1 MTVASDIRETL
12 GLGDAFQSYELDAS
26 RVDLQGWNSS
36 HPFFKD
42 VIGLAKPGLIIE
54 LGVWKGMS
62 SIHMAGLMKEMGLK
76 GQILAIDTWLGSSN
90 HLSAA
95 GRRNELS
102 PRHGFPTVYETFLAN
117 VVKSGHQ
124 DMIVPL
130 AMDGASA
137 AIALTRMKVKAAV
150 IHIDA
155 SHEFQPCLNDLRAYW
170 PLLADDGILLADDYG
185 NWPSVSRAVNS
196 FAAEVDRPVFASMN
210 KAIIPKSPT
219 LGLSMKVVKPERYKR
234 DDFKNS

>member
-1 MTVASDIRETL
+1 MTAGTDIRALL
-12 GLGDAFQSYELDAS
+12 GLEDAFASYELDPA

-36 HPFFKD
+36 HGFFRD
-42 VIGLAKPGLIIE
+42 VIKLTRPKLVIE

-62 SIHMAGLMKEMGLK
+62 SIHMAGLMKEMGHA

-95 GRRNELS
+95 GRRAELK
-102 PRHGFPTVYETFLAN
+102 PRNGYPTVYDTFMAN

-130 AMDGASA
+130 PMDGTSA
-137 AIALTRMKVKAAV
+137 AIALTRLKVRAQV

-155 SHEFQPCLNDLRAYW
+155 SHEFQPCLTDLRAYW

-185 NWPSVSRAVNS
+185 NWPSVSRAVCS

-219 LGLSMKVVKPERYKR
+219 MGFSMKIEKTETYKR
-234 DDFKNS
+234 DAFKTA

>member
-1 MTVASDIRETL
+1 MTPTTDIRDVL
-12 GLGDAFQSYELDAS
+12 GLEDAFATYEFDKT

-36 HPFFKD
+36 HGFFRD
-42 VIGLAKPGLIIE
+42 VIKLTKPKLIIE

-62 SIHMAGLMKEMGLK
+62 SIHMAGLLKELGIA

-95 GRRNELS
+95 GRRSELR
-102 PRHGFPTVYETFLAN
+102 PRNGYPTVYDTFMAN
-117 VVKSGHQ
+117 VVSSGQQ
-124 DMIVPL
+124 DVIVPL

-137 AIALTRMKVKAAV
+137 AIALTRMKVKAQL

-155 SHEFQPCLNDLRAYW
+155 SHEFQPCLTDLRAYW

-185 NWPSVSRAVNS
+185 TWPSVSRAVCT
-196 FAAEVDRPVFASMN
+196 FAAEVDRPIFATMN

-219 LGLSMKVVKPERYKR
+219 LGLSLKIERSESYKR
-234 DDFKNS
+234 TADKTS